1 MTNPQDGSPNPQ
13 DRSPNSNDESPPA
26 ADQIVLAESETELV
40 NQIVEVL
47 QSKMAEDLLLMDLRD
62 VTDVADFFLLATGT
76 SDMHIRSL
84 ADELVERLEA
94 HGERPWHVE
103 GKEQCRWILIDL
115 VHVVIH
121 LFSPEAREYYGLERL
136 WGDAR
141 TMRFEDTGIAGPAT
155 ATPIQ

>member
-1 MTNPQDGSPNPQ
+1 MTNPPDGFSNPA
-13 DRSPNSNDESPPA
+13 DESPPA
-26 ADQIVLAESETELV
+26 VGQIVLAESETQLV
-40 NQIVEVL
+40 NEIVEVL
-47 QSKMAEDLLLMDLRD
+47 QSKVAEDLLLMDLRD

-84 ADELVERLEA
+84 ADELVEKLEA
-94 HGERPWHVE
+94 RGERPWHVE

-155 ATPIQ
+155 ATPIR

>member
-1 MTNPQDGSPNPQ
+1 MTNPRDGFSNPRDGFSSPNDP
-13 DRSPNSNDESPPA
+13 SPPA
-26 ADQIVLAESETELV
+26 ADQIVLAVSETELV
-40 NQIVEVL
+40 NQIVEAL

-84 ADELVERLEA
+84 ADELVEKLEA

-121 LFSPEAREYYGLERL
+121 LFRPEAREYYGLERL

-155 ATPIQ
+155 AAPIQ